1 MRIHILVGLTLLL
14 TMLAGTTVNAQSA
27 RDPRPRIERIEPAE
41 PIAGQSF
48 DIYGDNFGDE
58 QRRWVLYLYQ
68 PTRARETLT
77 HLLQILQ
84 WTNQRIRARL
94 PNNIPVSSGLPTG
107 SRYVLH
113 IVVPGRLLQSNHF
126 PLTIARAAEPP
137 NISRAG
143 QPWIG
148 RIYTDT
154 SRAELWIYGH
164 GFGVFGRRGNDRGV
178 PEGVEVLINGP
189 GLASSQS
196 TQISS
201 WHGGRVIIWP
211 LTRACDPGTYRVQ
224 IRTGPD
230 QLQLSNEMPV
240 TLGPAFCRQ
249 SSRPQ
254 DRGFMHIDAVEFE
267 INPPFNAYENRD
279 RVLPA
284 QGDLLDIFGKFFDN
298 METTR
303 SGNSHVGQ
311 GNRVVE
317 LVRVVRGQAQA
328 TEAPVFDVR
337 GRPERRI
344 GLQWSDDH
352 ICIKIP
358 VDLEPDD
365 YLLRIWDKSARRS
378 SNTVRVRII
387 ARVAATRRR

>member
-1 MRIHILVGLTLLL
+1 MRIHILVGLILLI
-14 TMLAGTTVNAQSA
+14 LAGTTGRAQSA
-27 RDPRPRIERIEPAE
+27 SEPRPRIHRVDPAE
-41 PIAGQSF
+41 PIVGQSF
-48 DIYGDNFGDE
+48 DIYGDNFGAE

-68 PTRARETLT
+68 PTRSRESLT
-77 HLLQILQ
+77 RQLDILD
-84 WTNQRIRARL
+84 WTNRRIRARL
-94 PNNIPVSSGLPTG
+94 PNSIPGSSGLPTG
-107 SRYVLH
+107 SHYALH

-126 PLTIARAAEPP
+126 PLTVARAAEPP

-164 GFGVFGRRGNDRGV
+164 GFGVFGRRWNDRGV

-201 WHGGRVIIWP
+201 WHDGRVIVWP

-230 QLQLSNEMPV
+230 QIQLSNEMPV

-249 SSRPQ
+249 PSRPQ

-267 INPPFNAYENRD
+267 INPPFSAYENRD

-303 SGNSHVGQ
+303 YGTFHVGQ
-311 GNRVVE
+311 ENRVVE
-317 LVRVVRGQAQA
+317 LVRVVRGHAQA
-328 TEAPVFDVR
+328 TEIPVFDVR
-337 GRPERRI
+337 GRPERKI
-344 GLQWSDDH
+344 GLQSSDDH

-358 VDLEPDD
+358 LDLEPDD
-365 YLLRIWDKSARRS
+365 YLLRIWDKSASRS
-378 SNTVRVRII
+378 SNTVTVRIT